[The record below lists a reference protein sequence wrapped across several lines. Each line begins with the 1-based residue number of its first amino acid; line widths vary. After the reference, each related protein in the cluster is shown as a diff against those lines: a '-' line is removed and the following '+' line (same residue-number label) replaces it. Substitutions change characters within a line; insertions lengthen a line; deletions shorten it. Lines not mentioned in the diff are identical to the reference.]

1 MKNKIFIS
9 LVLAIVLIFLL
20 VPSSFLSAKPANILQ
35 NGDFETGSFVPGWS
49 PSFATVFYD
58 NTYGGTF
65 SYVASLKVIPGINN
79 VSVINQFIDNYYSS
93 NLNLSFSYW
102 NVFSSGESSV
112 EINFIDSSTNLSNA
126 RLATGNLPYNSSW
139 ESRSYN
145 ILQWWDNEHP
155 NTSFPYFDRILV
167 SAKQFGNVFGDLW
180 VDNFYLGQVQASNP
194 SSDTIKPDWVRTMP
208 MTCWNVWINED
219 NNFQFSFIYPYKNNN
234 WVKIYDMGV
243 NLVYESD
250 LPYKN
255 PNLIVDLPDG
265 TYTVKTFHNDMSIPI
280 QEFVIGKP

>member
-20 VPSSFLSAKPANILQ
+20 IPSSFLGAKPANILQ